1 MRAPLLERKQ
11 ALRGLLA
18 PLGADTPVAY
28 SDHWDGSGARFFQQ
42 ACSMELEGIV
52 SKRADAPYRPG
63 RGRDWVKSKC
73 SLRQAM
79 VIGGFTPSEARH
91 GAVGSLLRGYW
102 EGDGPVYRSG
112 ARGGGTGGVSKC

>member
-63 RGRDWVKSKC
+63 RGRGWVKSKC
-73 SLRQAM
+73 ALRQAV
-79 VIGGFTPSEARH
+79 VIGGFMPSHPRP
-91 GAVGSLLRGYW
+91 
-102 EGDGPVYRSG
+102 GPLDTRLPGHWGG
-112 ARGGGTGGVSKC
+112 ARRG